1 MATESNSN
9 EIRITRVYDAPVQ
22 AVWDAWTVPEQ
33 VAQWWGPRGFTLT
46 SHSKDLRA
54 GGSWRYTMHGP
65 DGVDYPNLALYHE
78 VEPYQRLVYDHGAS
92 DDRPPLF
99 RVTVTFTEHDG
110 KTTMEMISTLPTPQ
124 AAAEMK
130 KHIKRM
136 GGYATW
142 DRLAEHL
149 GQAATGR
156 PSFVVNRVFDAPI
169 ARVFAMWTRAENLVK
184 WLPPSGTTMRFL
196 RPEIAPGKSAL
207 FAITGPHGT
216 MHVRA
221 EYLAIEPPGRIVYLQ
236 QFVDAAEA
244 PAPAPGAEVWPATL
258 RTTVICTEEGPERTR
273 VTVTTEAHD
282 ETTPAELAAFVQ
294 ERAGMTVGWNG
305 SFDALDALL
314 TALGPTGA
322 GPLFHGTKADLKPG
336 QHIEAGRPSNYGKRK
351 NAAFV
356 YLTATL
362 DAATWGAELAVGN
375 GPGRIYIVEP
385 TGPIEDDPNLT
396 DKKFPGNPTR
406 SYRTRAPLRVIDE
419 VTTWQ
424 GHAPEQ
430 LQAMR
435 DHLARLAAQ
444 GIEAIEE

>member
-1 MATESNSN
+1 MATKSSSTEL
-9 EIRITRVYDAPVQ
+9 RITRLHDAP
-22 AVWDAWTVPEQ
+22 T
-33 VAQWWGPRGFTLT
+33 
-46 SHSKDLRA
+46 
-54 GGSWRYTMHGP
+54 
-65 DGVDYPNLALYHE
+65 
-78 VEPYQRLVYDHGAS
+78 
-92 DDRPPLF
+92 
-99 RVTVTFTEHDG
+99 
-110 KTTMEMISTLPTPQ
+110 
-124 AAAEMK
+124 
-130 KHIKRM
+130 
-136 GGYATW
+136 
-142 DRLAEHL
+142 
-149 GQAATGR
+149 
-156 PSFVVNRVFDAPI
+156 
-169 ARVFAMWTRAENLVK
+169 ARVFAMWSRAENLVK
-184 WLPPSGTTMRFL
+184 WLPPMGTTMRFL
-196 RPEIAPGKSAL
+196 RPEIAQGKSTL
-207 FAITGPHGT
+207 FAISGPQGT

-236 QFVDAAEA
+236 RFVDAAEA
-244 PAPAPGAEVWPATL
+244 PIPAPGTKVFPATL
-258 RTTVICTEEGPERTR
+258 RTTVTCTEEGPERTR
-273 VTVTTEAHD
+273 VTVTIEPDGEA
-282 ETTPAELAAFVQ
+282 TAAELAAFVG
-294 ERAGMTVGWNG
+294 EHAGMTGGWNR

-322 GPLFHGTKADLKPG
+322 GPLLHGTKADLQPG

-362 DAATWGAELAVGN
+362 DAATWGAELAVGD

-419 VTTWQ
+419 VTSWQ